1 MPSLRK
7 DKKARLLLRARK
19 IRFLLLD
26 VDGILTDGTI
36 WIDDQGREMKGF
48 SIYDGHGIRLLQE
61 AGLEVGLLSGRASN
75 VVTIRAKELGIR
87 EVHQGVRD
95 KIKVY
100 EELIGRLGLSDNE
113 VAYMGDDLI
122 DLPILKRVG
131 LSVSVPNAV
140 PSAIKSAEWVTR
152 RKGGEGA
159 VREVTDLLL
168 EARKK

>member
-1 MPSLRK
+1 M
-7 DKKARLLLRARK
+7 
-19 IRFLLLD
+19 D
-26 VDGILTDGTI
+26 VDGILNDGTI

-75 VVTIRAKELGIR
+75 AVALRAKELGIR
-87 EVHQGVRD
+87 EVHQGVRN

-100 EELIGRLGLSDNE
+100 EELIARHELSDNE

-131 LSVSVPNAV
+131 LSISVPNAV
-140 PSAIKSAEWVTR
+140 PSVIKSAEWVTR
-152 RKGGEGA
+152 KKGGEGA

-168 EARKK
+168 EALRK

>member
-1 MPSLRK
+1 LRK
-7 DKKARLLLRARK
+7 NKKSRLLLRARK

-26 VDGILTDGTI
+26 VDGILNDGTI

-75 VVTIRAKELGIR
+75 AVALRAKELGIR
-87 EVHQGVRD
+87 EVHQGVRN

-100 EELIGRLGLSDNE
+100 EELIARHELSDNE

-131 LSVSVPNAV
+131 LSISVPNAV
-140 PSAIKSAEWVTR
+140 PSVIKSAEWVTR
-152 RKGGEGA
+152 KKGGEGA

-168 EARKK
+168 EALRK

>member
-1 MPSLRK
+1 MSSLRK
-7 DKKARLLLRARK
+7 EHKTRLLSRARK

-26 VDGILTDGTI
+26 VDGVLTDGTI
-36 WIDDQGREMKGF
+36 WIDDQGRETKGF
-48 SIYDGHGIRLLQE
+48 SIYDGHGIHLLLE
-61 AGLEVGLLSGRASN
+61 SGLGVGLLSGRTSN
-75 VVTIRAKELGIR
+75 VVAIRAKDLGIQ

-131 LSVSVPNAV
+131 LSISVPYAA
-140 PSAIKSAEWVTR
+140 PSVIRSVA
-152 RKGGEGA
+152 
-159 VREVTDLLL
+159 
-168 EARKK
+168 